1 MAARTL
7 YMWAETGVEDKLFWR
22 FFKDGCFSARSFY
35 EVLRGAGHLNF
46 PRKAI
51 WRVKVPNKV
60 FNVVCDFVGSSH
72 YRQLG
77 EEEYGFGKL
86 GVV

>member
-1 MAARTL
+1 M
-7 YMWAETGVEDKLFWR
+7 EDKLFCR
-22 FFKDGCFSARSFY
+22 FCKDGCFSARFFY
-35 EVLRGAGHLNF
+35 EVFRGAGSLNF

-60 FNVVCDFVGSSH
+60 LNVVCDFGGSSH

-77 EEEYGFGKL
+77 QDGYGFNNLVCCVRAFIAG
-86 GVV
+86 